1 MKMDLDDI
9 LNEDEDVEEEEPDK
23 EGVQAEGSGES
34 ENKEEGNRINLDDIT
49 QLDDEDTDDTATG
62 EAPKTDL

>member
-23 EGVQAEGSGES
+23 EGETAEGSGES

-49 QLDDEDTDDTATG
+49 
-62 EAPKTDL
+62 

>member
-23 EGVQAEGSGES
+23 EGAEAEGSGES
-34 ENKEEGNRINLDDIT
+34 ENKEEGNKINLDDIT
-49 QLDDEDTDDTATG
+49 QLDDDDTDDTTG

>member
-9 LNEDEDVEEEEPDK
+9 LNEDDDREDEDADK
-23 EGVQAEGSGES
+23 EGETAEGSGES

-49 QLDDEDTDDTATG
+49 
-62 EAPKTDL
+62 